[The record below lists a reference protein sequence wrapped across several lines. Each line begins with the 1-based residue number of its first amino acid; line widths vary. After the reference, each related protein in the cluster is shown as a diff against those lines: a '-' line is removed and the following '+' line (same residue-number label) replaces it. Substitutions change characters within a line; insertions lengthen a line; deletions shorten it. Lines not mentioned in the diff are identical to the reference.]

1 MICLYIVVTLFFS
14 MSVMIWERPFFS
26 YTVSPSN
33 MYIGREFSTLSNS
46 IWYTLITMT
55 TVGYGDVVVNTPV
68 GRFIAILMIFTGA
81 YLTALLIAV
90 QSNLLSL
97 RESGKSAIVQSTEQK
112 SALDLIV
119 AGLRLQVARSKRYR
133 MCSSD

>member
-1 MICLYIVVTLFFS
+1 
-14 MSVMIWERPFFS
+14 
-26 YTVSPSN
+26 

-119 AGLRLQVARSKRYR
+119 AGLRL
-133 MCSSD
+133 

>member
-1 MICLYIVVTLFFS
+1 

-26 YTVSPSN
+26 YTVSSLSQIDSSIV
-33 MYIGREFSTLSNS
+33 YSKQFSTLFNS

-68 GRFIAILMIFTGA
+68 GRFIAIVMIFTGA

-97 RESGKSAIVQSTEQK
+97 TDTGKYAIV
-112 SALDLIV
+112 
-119 AGLRLQVARSKRYR
+119 
-133 MCSSD
+133 

>member
-1 MICLYIVVTLFFS
+1 
-14 MSVMIWERPFFS
+14 
-26 YTVSPSN
+26 

-68 GRFIAILMIFTGA
+68 GRFIAIFMIFTGA

-119 AGLRLQVARSKRYR
+119 AGLRL
-133 MCSSD
+133 